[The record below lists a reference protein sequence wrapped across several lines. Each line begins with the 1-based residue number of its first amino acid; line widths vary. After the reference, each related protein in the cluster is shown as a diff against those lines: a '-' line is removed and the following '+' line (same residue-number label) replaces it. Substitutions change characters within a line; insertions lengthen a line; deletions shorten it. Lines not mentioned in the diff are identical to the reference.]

1 LADYKQKQQ
10 VINEAIRRQRELDE
24 KQDFYRV
31 CLPDSTIEDIALLQ
45 EIRQRLHNSESLNKL
60 IYDVYVSKAV

>member
-1 LADYKQKQQ
+1 MADYKQKQQ
-10 VINEAIRRQRELDE
+10 VINEAILRQRAIEE

-31 CLPDSTIEDIALLQ
+31 CLTAETIDDIKILQ
-45 EIRQRLHNSESLNKL
+45 EIRQRLHTSESLNKL